1 MLFVMHLMPFMC
13 HNILITAA
21 AIFFMYFLSPLSG
34 NGRHCPLSTSR
45 TSGTLC
51 ARPARTEVGG
61 ATVKGSFSRWCLGLS
76 VVAYSRSSAARL
88 SVI

>member
-1 MLFVMHLMPFMC
+1 MMHLMPFMC
-13 HNILITAA
+13 HILITAA
-21 AIFFMYFLSPLSG
+21 AIFMYFLSPLSG

-51 ARPARTEVGG
+51 TRPARTEVGG
-61 ATVKGSFSRWCLGLS
+61 GMVKGSFSRWCLGLS